1 MSKERNLSLDGVLS
15 KRKLGGLLKRLH
27 GFLVSLLLGQ
37 SLSDGSR
44 LLDSQVQRLVGLSF
58 VGLLESSS
66 LAVAHHSQD
75 SGDGQT
81 HDLNLGQLVWGAS
94 GNLGDAKKSK
104 LILQVSQLVLEL
116 LLALALKFANLQF
129 CCTAIREV
137 RWKKEEKWSIHKYIH
152 IFFGGKTARND
163 ESRLS
168 KVSVDQRESKN
179 FEEKKGRS
187 ETPTLFSSL
196 SLSLS
201 SFPFP

>member
-1 MSKERNLSLDGVLS
+1 ME
-15 KRKLGGLLKRLH
+15 
-27 GFLVSLLLGQ
+27 
-37 SLSDGSR
+37 
-44 LLDSQVQRLVGLSF
+44 SF

-137 RWKKEEKWSIHKYIH
+137 SWKKKKSGQYINTY
-152 IFFGGKTARND
+152 IFFFGGKTARND

-179 FEEKKGRS
+179 FEKKRKK
-187 ETPTLFSSL
+187 
-196 SLSLS
+196 
-201 SFPFP
+201 

>member
-137 RWKKEEKWSIHKYIH
+137 SWKKKKSGQYINTY
-152 IFFGGKTARND
+152 IFFLGGKTARND

-179 FEEKKGRS
+179 FEKKRKK
-187 ETPTLFSSL
+187 
-196 SLSLS
+196 
-201 SFPFP
+201 